1 MQSAPSASR
10 RVLGLAGSLR
20 RGSYNRRLLD
30 AAAELAPAGL
40 IVSPYEDAAG
50 LVPFNED
57 LEGPGGGPDEVRR
70 LRQAV
75 RRADA
80 LLIATP
86 EYNQSLPGVLKNM
99 LDWLSRPAPDEVLE
113 GKPVS
118 VIGASTGPW
127 GTRLA
132 QSSLRQVLHATGAHV
147 LPGPALY
154 LRDAAR
160 LFDPMGRLIDEPTR
174 ERLQAV
180 LTALAGWMARA
191 GTGGST

>member
-1 MQSAPSASR
+1 MSSAPEGMR

-30 AAAELAPAGL
+30 AAVELAPAPL
-40 IVSPYEDAAG
+40 VVVPYDDAVA
-50 LVPFNED
+50 LPLFDED
-57 LEGPGGGPDEVRR
+57 LEGPEGGPEAVQR
-70 LRQAV
+70 LRRAV
-75 RRADA
+75 AGADA

-86 EYNQSLPGVLKNM
+86 EYNQSLPGGLKNM

-154 LRDAAR
+154 LREAARMFDAAGH
-160 LFDPMGRLIDEPTR
+160 LVDEATR
-174 ERLQAV
+174 ERLRTV
-180 LTALAGWMARA
+180 LASLAGWLRLH
-191 GTGGST
+191 

>member
-1 MQSAPSASR
+1 MSSAPNHQR
-10 RVLGLAGSLR
+10 TVLGLAGSLR

-30 AAAELAPAGL
+30 AAVELAPASL
-40 IVSPYEDAAG
+40 VVVPYDGAVA
-50 LVPFNED
+50 LPLFDED
-57 LEGPGGGPDEVRR
+57 LEGAEGGPEKVQR
-70 LRQAV
+70 LRRAV
-75 RRADA
+75 AAADA

-113 GKPVS
+113 GKPIS

-160 LFDPMGRLIDEPTR
+160 MFDPAGHLVDETMR
-174 ERLQAV
+174 EKLRALLAS
-180 LTALAGWMARA
+180 LAGWLRLP
-191 GTGGST
+191 

>member
-1 MQSAPSASR
+1 MSSEPNSQR

-30 AAAELAPAGL
+30 AAVELAPPAL
-40 IVSPYEDAAG
+40 SLSPYDDAVA
-50 LVPFNED
+50 LPLFDED
-57 LEGPGGGPDEVRR
+57 LEGPHGGPEAVQR
-70 LRQAV
+70 LRRAV
-75 RRADA
+75 AAADA

-118 VIGASTGPW
+118 IIGASTGPW

-154 LRDAAR
+154 LREAAR
-160 LFDPMGRLIDEPTR
+160 MFDPAGHLVDEAAR
-174 ERLQAV
+174 KKLRAV
-180 LTALAGWMARA
+180 LESLAGWLRIR
-191 GTGGST
+191 